1 MKNRWVIALLLVFTS
16 CSGYNDNPVKPV
28 QNQDRQYLEAAISK
42 ALDETSKDVCLD
54 VGKDVLKNLSTI
66 VASLDAVVLKELKL
80 AVIQTVLS
88 NADVVFFG
96 NMSEEEIAVIQK
108 CLADRFGM
116 TEEEFNEDV
125 KALGFMRVDAYKVFG
140 HLKVTFQDGN
150 VTLGESD
157 DFTVESID
165 KDGHSTSLTM
175 KLSDGN
181 DGVRIFVD
189 RVSDITPIC
198 VQFPKQIEVLLK
210 MADGKELNGTLSMS
224 STSPYQYI
232 SFKIDDWHAA
242 VSLASNFD
250 GHHDNYVLSLD
261 HDIYDALNVG
271 ARMIF
276 DGAEKFNVTVKSA
289 HDFKINVSKLNDF
302 NNLSTFADFLAV
314 FDGGVVD
321 ELQAVLNNEIVAR
334 GKVKDVTACM
344 NALREIHN
352 LAGSNPDFY
361 TVDTYT
367 QQLNDYLDFSISQK
381 GHATKARSSLITCKA
396 DGEYLPHIALQF
408 PNESAPMAIYD
419 RFSKKDKQNYRHF
432 ADQVNALGKEAR
444 NLIGVVRNKI
454 QVVKDL
460 E

>member
-1 MKNRWVIALLLVFTS
+1 MKNRWIIAFLTVFTS
-16 CSGYNDNPVKPV
+16 CGGYNDNPVKPV
-28 QNQDRQYLEAAISK
+28 QNQDRQYFETAISK
-42 ALDETSKDVCLD
+42 ALDETSKDVRLD

-66 VASLDAVVLKELKL
+66 VASLDEVALKELKL

-125 KALGFMRVDAYKVFG
+125 KPVGFMRVDAHKVFG

-157 DFTVESID
+157 DFTVENID

-232 SFKIDDWHAA
+232 SFKDDDWHAA
-242 VSLASNFD
+242 ISLAANFD

-352 LAGSNPDFY
+352 LAGTNPGFY
-361 TVDTYT
+361 AVDTYT
-367 QQLNDYLDFSISQK
+367 QQLNEHLDFSISQK

-408 PNESAPMAIYD
+408 PDEPSPMVIYD
-419 RFSKKDKQNYRHF
+419 RFSQQDKLNYRHF
-432 ADQVNALGKEAR
+432 VEQVEAVGLEVKGIITTLR
-444 NLIGVVRNKI
+444 EKI
-454 QVVKDL
+454 QIVKDL